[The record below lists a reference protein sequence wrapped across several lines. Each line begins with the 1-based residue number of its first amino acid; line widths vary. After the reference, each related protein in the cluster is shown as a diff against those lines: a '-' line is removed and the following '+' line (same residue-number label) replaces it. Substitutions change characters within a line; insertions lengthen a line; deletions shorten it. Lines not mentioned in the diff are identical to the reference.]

1 VWSSMSS
8 GGVARAGLTLLVAV
22 AASVWSGGRAMAQIT
37 IGFEP
42 VAAGLRFPLGVT
54 HAGDGSGRLISLEQ
68 TGRVVVHDGSQ
79 VLPSPF
85 LDVSALISCCD
96 EQGLLGLAFHPRFA
110 TNGLFYVNYTN
121 TAGDTVIARYQ
132 VSGDPNR
139 ADPASAQI
147 LLTVAQPFANHN
159 GGQLAFGPDGFL
171 YIALGDGGDGGD
183 PGNRAQNLGTLLGK
197 ILRLDVDGASPYAIP
212 ADNPFRTTQGA
223 QPEIW
228 AYGLR
233 NPWRF
238 SFDRLTGDLFIADV
252 GQNVRE
258 EVNFQPAAS
267 PGGENYG
274 WRRMEGTLCFNPPSG
289 CNDGTLTLPILEYD
303 HRSTPRNCS
312 ITGGYRYRG
321 ARFPQFLARYFY
333 GDFCSGRIWNGIQNG
348 ETWSAA
354 ELIITTF
361 GITSFGEDEGG
372 ELYVVHHGSGT
383 NGTLQRLVEVSQSV
397 LLTVERTGAGTG
409 MVVSAPEGIRCGSV
423 CSRTF
428 GAGAVVTLTA
438 TPAAGSVFTGWTG
451 GGCAGTG
458 PCTVTV
464 AAATTV
470 SAAFELPTV
479 TLTVARSGSGS
490 GTIRSADDRIGCP
503 VTCAAQY
510 STGATVTLTANADPG
525 SAFTGWSGGGCSDTG
540 PCVVTLGADTTVT
553 ATFLQQGFTL
563 SVATAGPGSV
573 SSSPAGI
580 SCGATCV
587 TTFAPATM
595 VTLTATAEA
604 GATFSG
610 WSGACVG
617 TTGLCAVTM
626 TAARSVTATFVTS
639 FGGAFA
645 DDPLAAGVTP
655 VKAVHVTDLR
665 LAIDRERT
673 RRSLAEFAWTD
684 PVLVPGVTP
693 VKAIHPAEMRTALDQ
708 AYQAARLTPP
718 TYADPAIAPG
728 EVPARVPH
736 VAELRAAVRG
746 LE

>member
-1 VWSSMSS
+1 
-8 GGVARAGLTLLVAV
+8 
-22 AASVWSGGRAMAQIT
+22 MAQIT
-37 IGFEP
+37 ISFEP
-42 VAAGLRFPLGVT
+42 VATGLRFPVGVT
-54 HAGDGSGRLISLEQ
+54 HAGDGTGRLFILEQ

-85 LDVSALISCCD
+85 LDVSALVSCCG
-96 EQGLLGLAFHPRFA
+96 ERGLLGLAFHPRYA
-110 TNGLFYVNYTN
+110 ANGLFYVNYTN

-132 VSGDPNR
+132 VSGDPNL

-147 LLTVAQPFANHN
+147 LLTVGQPFANHN

-171 YIALGDGGDGGD
+171 YIALGDGGSGDD

-197 ILRLDVDGASPYAIP
+197 ILRIDVDGASPYAIP
-212 ADNPFRTTQGA
+212 GDNPFRTTQGA

-238 SFDRLTGDLFIADV
+238 SFDREFGDLFIADV
-252 GQNVRE
+252 GQNTLE

-267 PGGENYG
+267 AGGENYG
-274 WRRMEGTLCFNPPSG
+274 WRRMEGTGCHIPSTA

-303 HRSTPRNCS
+303 HSLGCS

-321 ARFPQFLARYFY
+321 GRFPQFLARYFY
-333 GDFCSGRIWNGIQNG
+333 GDYCSGRIWGGIQSG
-348 ETWSAA
+348 QTWSATQ
-354 ELIITTF
+354 LIDTTLN
-361 GITSFGEDEGG
+361 ITSFGEDEGG

-383 NGTLQRLVEVSQSV
+383 NGTLQRLVEVSQSF
-397 LLTVERTGAGTG
+397 LLTVNRTGAGAG
-409 MVVSAPEGIRCGSV
+409 MVMSTPEGIRCGSV

-451 GGCAGTG
+451 GGCAGTSG
-458 PCTVTV
+458 CTLTV
-464 AAATTV
+464 AEATTV
-470 SAAFELPTV
+470 SGAFELPTF

-490 GTIRSADDRIGCP
+490 GTITSADGGIGCP

-510 STGATVTLTANADPG
+510 STGRSVTLTANADPG
-525 SAFTGWSGGGCSDTG
+525 SVFTGWSGGGCSDTG

-553 ATFLQQGFTL
+553 ATFGQQGFTL

-580 SCGATCV
+580 SCGATCGAA
-587 TTFAPATM
+587 FAPATM
-595 VTLTATAEA
+595 VTLTATAGP

-693 VKAIHPAEMRTALDQ
+693 VRAIHHVEMRTALNQ
-708 AYQAARLTPP
+708 AYEAARLTPP
-718 TYADPAIAPG
+718 TYTDPVIAAG
-728 EVPARVPH
+728 EVPVLVPH

>member
-1 VWSSMSS
+1 
-8 GGVARAGLTLLVAV
+8 VARAGVTLLVAV
-22 AASVWSGGRAMAQIT
+22 AASVWPGGRAVAQIT

-42 VAAGLRFPLGVT
+42 VAAGLRFPVGVT
-54 HAGDGSGRLISLEQ
+54 HAGDGSGRLFILEQ
-68 TGRVVVHDGSQ
+68 AGRIVVHDGSQ
-79 VLPSPF
+79 VLPTPF
-85 LDVSALISCCD
+85 LDVSALVSCCG
-96 EQGLLGLAFHPRFA
+96 EQGLLGLAFHPRYA
-110 TNGLFYVNYTN
+110 ANGLFYVNYTN

-132 VSGDPNR
+132 VSGDPNL

-147 LLTVAQPFANHN
+147 LLTVGQPFANHN

-171 YIALGDGGDGGD
+171 YIALGDGGSGDD
-183 PGNRAQNLGTLLGK
+183 PGDRAQNLGTLLGK
-197 ILRLDVDGASPYAIP
+197 ILRIDVDGASPYAIP
-212 ADNPFRTTQGA
+212 GDNPFRTTQGA

-238 SFDRLTGDLFIADV
+238 SFDRQNGDLFIADV
-252 GQNVRE
+252 GQSARE

-274 WRRMEGTLCFNPPSG
+274 WRRMEGTRCHIPSTA
-289 CNDGTLTLPILEYD
+289 CNDGTLTLPVLEYD
-303 HRSTPRNCS
+303 HSLGCS

-333 GDFCSGRIWNGIQNG
+333 GDYCSGRIWGGIQSG
-348 ETWSAA
+348 QTWSATL
-354 ELIITTF
+354 LIDTTLS
-361 GITSFGEDEGG
+361 ITSFGEDEGG
-372 ELYVVHHGSGT
+372 ELYVVHHGGGN
-383 NGTLQRLVEVSQSV
+383 NGTLQRLVEVSQSF
-397 LLTVERTGAGTG
+397 LLTVEHTGVGTG
-409 MVVSAPEGIRCGSV
+409 MVMSTPEGIRCGSV

-451 GGCAGTG
+451 GGCAGTSA
-458 PCTVTV
+458 CTLTV
-464 AAATTV
+464 AEATTV
-470 SAAFELPTV
+470 SAAFELPTF

-490 GTIRSADDRIGCP
+490 GTIRSADGRIGCP

-510 STGATVTLTANADPG
+510 ATDTTVTLTANADPG

-540 PCVVTLGADTTVT
+540 PCHVTLGADTTVT
-553 ATFLQQGFTL
+553 ATFVQQGFTL

-573 SSSPAGI
+573 SSSPAAI

-587 TTFAPATM
+587 AAFAPATM
-595 VTLTATAEA
+595 VTLTATAAA

-639 FGGAFA
+639 FDGAFA
-645 DDPLAAGVTP
+645 DDPLAAGVTL

-693 VKAIHPAEMRTALDQ
+693 VKAIHLVEMRTALNQ
-708 AYQAARLTPP
+708 AYQAALLTPP
-718 TYADPAIAPG
+718 TYTDPAITAE

-736 VAELRAAVRG
+736 VAELRAAVRR